1 MDQNSTRLT
10 YLKNQFPTTSDAKI
24 KEVLF
29 VGPQI
34 RKLKQEVKFEGQPN
48 EVEKAKWKLIK
59 NITMENHEAKTLVM
73 WWQIQYNPTNVW
85 GVMYLYMCPSET
97 AIQTS
102 SHKIQGH

>member
-1 MDQNSTRLT
+1 
-10 YLKNQFPTTSDAKI
+10 
-24 KEVLF
+24 VLF

-73 WWQIQYNPTNVW
+73 WWQI
-85 GVMYLYMCPSET
+85 
-97 AIQTS
+97 
-102 SHKIQGH
+102 